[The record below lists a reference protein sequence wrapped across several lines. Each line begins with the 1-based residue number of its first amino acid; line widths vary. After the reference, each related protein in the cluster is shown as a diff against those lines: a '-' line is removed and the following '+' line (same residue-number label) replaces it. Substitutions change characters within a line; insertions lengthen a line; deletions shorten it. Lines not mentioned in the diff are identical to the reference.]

1 MNNTHIHFHYL
12 QQKLQ
17 EWKANDLLFPP
28 LQLSWMRFQ
37 EVATRDILPAL
48 HEARAILEAEGLDV
62 SITDLDEE
70 TRSLGLYVKDV
81 GIFYG
86 WGRRKDD
93 PSHSSP
99 SERRGAGLRKPP
111 PLRGRERGRAPS
123 TGRGDAPSAARPSAG
138 HPSESVSDH
147 GGAACLTQS
156 RHHSSSDSTRR

>member
-1 MNNTHIHFHYL
+1 MDTHTHFHYL

-37 EVATRDILPAL
+37 EVATRDILPVL

-81 GIFYG
+81 GMFFTANDDARTIHLTA
-86 WGRRKDD
+86 RRLSAEE
-93 PSHSSP
+93 PGYESRLRY
-99 SERRGAGLRKPP
+99 EGA
-111 PLRGRERGRAPS
+111 S
-123 TGRGDAPSAARPSAG
+123 GDA
-138 HPSESVSDH
+138 
-147 GGAACLTQS
+147 L
-156 RHHSSSDSTRR
+156 RRLVEETLLRLLGPRRATPVNQ

>member
-37 EVATRDILPAL
+37 EVATRDILPVL

-81 GIFYG
+81 GMFFTASDDARTIHLTA
-86 WGRRKDD
+86 RRLSAEE
-93 PSHSSP
+93 PGYESRLRY
-99 SERRGAGLRKPP
+99 EGA
-111 PLRGRERGRAPS
+111 S
-123 TGRGDAPSAARPSAG
+123 GDA
-138 HPSESVSDH
+138 
-147 GGAACLTQS
+147 L
-156 RHHSSSDSTRR
+156 RRLVEETLLRLLGPRRATPVNQ